1 MYCIGIRC
9 VALGFGVFCLGFGI
23 FRIDMGCP
31 SAFDVLV
38 YNFLLFRIRIKSP
51 QLVAYTTLS
60 QWSTA
65 SICFGDDRYGDHR
78 FL

>member
-38 YNFLLFRIRIKSP
+38 YDFSFFF
-51 QLVAYTTLS
+51 VFELS
-60 QWSTA
+60 YRNW
-65 SICFGDDRYGDHR
+65 
-78 FL
+78 